1 MSATELRDH
10 YEQLRRLATEGVPGR
25 RDGLAVLRQQG
36 LHAWIALAAAEP
48 PSSPRA
54 EAAAPSSIDPLAL
67 GIDPSPLVFLCT
79 DMLLSTLTTPILQEI
94 R

>member
-1 MSATELRDH
+1 VSATELRDH
-10 YEQLRRLATEGVPGR
+10 YEQLRRRATEGVPGR

-36 LHAWIALAAAEP
+36 IHAWIALAAAEP
-48 PSSPRA
+48 PSSPRV
-54 EAAAPSSIDPLAL
+54 EAAAAIDPLAL

-79 DMLLSTLTTPILQEI
+79 DMLLSTLTTPLLQEI